1 MLFMIFGTQP
11 LRLVSLA
18 VPCDSTRMKAR
29 GAEVVVVVNPTKVD
43 LADVREVLKDAAA
56 AAGVEAPTLVETTE
70 DDPGFG
76 QTREAVR
83 QGAGL
88 VCALGGDGTVRAVA
102 QELVGTG
109 VALGLLP
116 GGTGNL
122 LARNLGL
129 PVDSLA
135 EAAAAAFSGQD
146 RTIDVGWLVVD
157 PDESQRAGDLGTGA
171 DNVHCFTVMAGV
183 GFDAQIM
190 NDAPEGVKDKAGWAA
205 YVASGGTHLNDDPF
219 ALDLVVDGHT
229 VADGQARMVVVG
241 NCGELTGGMVL
252 LPDAEVDDG
261 RLDVATVSPE
271 SLAEWIGVAS
281 RVLADRGDGPSL
293 QRDRGRDVSVRVDP
307 PQLCEVD
314 GDVLTEAAWLR
325 FAVQPAGLVVRV
337 ERDSA

>member
-1 MLFMIFGTQP
+1 
-11 LRLVSLA
+11 
-18 VPCDSTRMKAR
+18 MKAK
-29 GAEVVVVVNPTKVD
+29 GPEIVVVVNPTKVE
-43 LADVREVLKDAAA
+43 LADVREVLQDAAA
-56 AAGVEAPTLVETTE
+56 VAGVEAPTVVETTE

-76 QTREAVR
+76 QTRAAVR
-83 QGAGL
+83 DGAGL

-109 VALGLLP
+109 VAMGLLP

-129 PVDSLA
+129 PIDSLA
-135 EAAAAAFSGQD
+135 EAAAAAFSGRD

-157 PDESQRAGDLGTGA
+157 PVESQRAGDLRTGA

-183 GFDAQIM
+183 GFDAEIM

-205 YVASGGTHLNDDPF
+205 YVASGGTHLKDDPF
-219 ALDLVVDGHT
+219 ALDLVVDGRIPVT
-229 VADGQARMVVVG
+229 GQARAVVVG

-271 SLAEWIGVAS
+271 SLTEWIGVAS

-293 QRDRGRDVSVRVDP
+293 QRDRGRDLMVRVDP

-314 GDVLTEAAWLR
+314 GDVLTEASRLR
-325 FAVQPAGLVVRV
+325 FAVQPACLVVRV
-337 ERDSA
+337 GRDSA

>member
-1 MLFMIFGTQP
+1 MN
-11 LRLVSLA
+11 
-18 VPCDSTRMKAR
+18 AR
-29 GAEVVVVVNPTKVD
+29 GPQVVVVVNPTKVD
-43 LADVREVLKDAAA
+43 LAEVREVLQDAAT

-83 QGAGL
+83 DGAGL

-109 VALGLLP
+109 VPLGLLP

-129 PVDSLA
+129 PIDSLA
-135 EAAAAAFSGQD
+135 AAAAAAFSGQD

-157 PDESQRAGDLGTGA
+157 PDESQRAGDLRTGA
-171 DNVHCFTVMAGV
+171 GNVHCFTVMAGV

-219 ALDLVVDGHT
+219 TLDLVVDGRT
-229 VADGQARMVVVG
+229 AATGQARTVVVG

-252 LPDAEVDDG
+252 LPDAEVDDAW
-261 RLDVATVSPE
+261 LDVATVSPE
-271 SLAEWIGVAS
+271 SLTEWIGVAS
-281 RVLADRGDGPSL
+281 RVLGDRGDGPSL
-293 QRDRGRDVSVRVDP
+293 QRDRGRDLTVRVDP

-314 GDVLTEAAWLR
+314 GDVLTEAGLLR
-325 FAVQPAGLVVRV
+325 FAVQPACLVVRV
-337 ERDSA
+337 GRDSA

>member
-1 MLFMIFGTQP
+1 
-11 LRLVSLA
+11 
-18 VPCDSTRMKAR
+18 MKAR
-29 GAEVVVVVNPTKVD
+29 GREVVVVVNPTKVD
-43 LADVREVLKDAAA
+43 LADVREVLQEAAT
-56 AAGVEAPTLVETTE
+56 AAGLEAPTLVETTE

-83 QGAGL
+83 DGAGL

-129 PVDSLA
+129 PIDSLA
-135 EAAAAAFSGQD
+135 AAAAAAFSGQD

-157 PDESQRAGDLGTGA
+157 PDESQRAGDLRTGA

-190 NDAPEGVKDKAGWAA
+190 DDAPEGVKDKAGWAA

-219 ALDLVVDGHT
+219 ALDLVVDGRT
-229 VADGQARMVVVG
+229 AATGQARTVVVG

-252 LPDAEVDDG
+252 LPDAEVDDA

-271 SLAEWIGVAS
+271 SLTEWIGVAT

-293 QRDRGRDVSVRVDP
+293 QRTRGRDVSVRVDP

-314 GDVLTEAAWLR
+314 GDVLTEAGRLR
-325 FAVQPAGLVVRV
+325 FAVQPACLVVRV
-337 ERDSA
+337 GRDST